1 MSTGALALVLTAAV
15 AHALWNLAAKRVV
28 ADRVVFVWLYVVG
41 SAVLWVPLALVGAV
55 ATGQRPTW
63 AWLLGAGVSAL
74 LHVVYNLVLVHGYAA
89 GDLNLV
95 YPLARGVGP
104 LLVLV
109 VAVGLLG
116 ESPGP
121 MALAGAGLV
130 VLGVLVMTLGGAAG
144 DRRGAGVAWGALTG
158 VTIASYTLWDH
169 HAVTDLAVPPL
180 TYFCLGLLLQAVPL
194 TASVVSSAGRRAQ
207 IRPVLSRHRREVF
220 AVAVLSPLAYVLVLQ
235 ALTVA
240 PVSLVAPLRESSIA
254 VGALL
259 GWWLLG
265 GPRSCSAASPCSA
278 WPDAPAAHSTLV
290 SGRSPCRLSTRR
302 APTVPSGRCRR
313 SAGHRT
319 DSSAKAWL
327 NARRQMRLSSSSSS
341 APVTCGSWPGI
352 RSRRAWSRRWRVSTL
367 SGPPISSAA
376 CSVNDPI
383 GPSL

>member
-41 SAVLWVPLALVGAV
+41 SAVLWAPLALVGAV

-240 PVSLVAPLRESSIA
+240 PVSLVAPLRESSIV

-265 GPRSCSAASPCSA
+265 EPRP
-278 WPDAPAAHSTLV
+278 
-290 SGRSPCRLSTRR
+290 
-302 APTVPSGRCRR
+302 
-313 SAGHRT
+313 
-319 DSSAKAWL
+319 
-327 NARRQMRLSSSSSS
+327 ARRLAGAAVVLGGIALLSL
-341 APVTCGSWPGI
+341 A
-352 RSRRAWSRRWRVSTL
+352 
-367 SGPPISSAA
+367 
-376 CSVNDPI
+376 
-383 GPSL
+383 

>member
-95 YPLARGVGP
+95 Y
-104 LLVLV
+104 
-109 VAVGLLG
+109 
-116 ESPGP
+116 SPGP

-144 DRRGAGVAWGALTG
+144 DRRGAGVAWGVLTG

-207 IRPVLSRHRREVF
+207 IRPVLSRHRREVL

-240 PVSLVAPLRESSIA
+240 PVSLVAPLRESSIV

-265 GPRSCSAASPCSA
+265 EPRP
-278 WPDAPAAHSTLV
+278 
-290 SGRSPCRLSTRR
+290 
-302 APTVPSGRCRR
+302 
-313 SAGHRT
+313 
-319 DSSAKAWL
+319 
-327 NARRQMRLSSSSSS
+327 ARRLAGAAVVLGGIALLSL
-341 APVTCGSWPGI
+341 A
-352 RSRRAWSRRWRVSTL
+352 
-367 SGPPISSAA
+367 
-376 CSVNDPI
+376 
-383 GPSL
+383 